1 MVNTGQISTMI
12 TTAEAAQ
19 LLHVHTNTIRR
30 WGDKG
35 VVKSYRIGPRGDRRF
50 IVEDII
56 SLLGELHKNNGSAN
70 KT

>member
-1 MVNTGQISTMI
+1 MVNNSRISAMI

-19 LLHVHTNTIRR
+19 LLHIHTNTVRR
-30 WGDKG
+30 WSDQG

-50 IVEDII
+50 IPEDII
-56 SLLGELHKNNGSAN
+56 RLLDELRKNSGSVN